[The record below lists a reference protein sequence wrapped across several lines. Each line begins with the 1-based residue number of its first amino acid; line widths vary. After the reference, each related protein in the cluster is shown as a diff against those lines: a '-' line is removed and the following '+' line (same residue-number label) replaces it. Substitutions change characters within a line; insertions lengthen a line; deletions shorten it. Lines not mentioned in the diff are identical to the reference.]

1 VDSAVA
7 QATVGIRG
15 RQVIQGLVA
24 LAGSADS
31 RGQEVATQGS
41 PVSQVTRDLA
51 GIPALVGTQGTQ
63 DSVAPV
69 VIQAFPARVDILGSV
84 GTQGLQV

>member
-31 RGQEVATQGS
+31 QGQVVATRGS
-41 PVSQVTRDLA
+41 QDFLAIQVSRAIRVS
-51 GIPALVGTQGTQ
+51 VGRRATQ